1 MGVASLVAAE
11 DGGYTAGGTGT
22 GTMLD
27 QVRAEYCTS
36 EIYDRGSTWGEDI
49 REVVI

>member
-22 GTMLD
+22 GTGTMLD
-27 QVRAEYCTS
+27 QVRAEY
-36 EIYDRGSTWGEDI
+36 IGDI
-49 REVVI
+49 